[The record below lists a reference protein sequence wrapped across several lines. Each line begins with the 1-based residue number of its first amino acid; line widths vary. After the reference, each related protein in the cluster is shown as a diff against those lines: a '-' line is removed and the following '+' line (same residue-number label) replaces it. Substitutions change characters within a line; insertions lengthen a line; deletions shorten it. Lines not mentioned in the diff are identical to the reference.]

1 MFNEILSI
9 IKNASCK
16 SFEDISESLEDCINS
31 GVNFVDVLRQIG
43 IMPEF
48 ISHDSSEE
56 KLFAKSSDIVLARAF
71 RELGLK
77 AVVLRERGD
86 SADVL
91 AESKYFNYTLVADAK
106 AFRLSRTAKN
116 QKDFKVSALSSWR
129 KDNNF
134 AVLCAPYFQYPAK
147 TSQIYSQALANNVCL
162 LSWEHLIFL
171 IENGIKESVKFN
183 LSELWNFSEALSKR
197 VLVSDMKKNFLHEF
211 NNFIADFI
219 NISRKTLDNSL
230 KAQVMTIT
238 ERGELEK
245 NFWLEEI
252 QRIKKFSRKQAIDE
266 LIKSLK
272 IHEKLTQIEAFIES
286 IKQ

>member
-16 SFEDISESLEDCINS
+16 SFEDISESLEDC
-31 GVNFVDVLRQIG
+31 
-43 IMPEF
+43 
-48 ISHDSSEE
+48 
-56 KLFAKSSDIVLARAF
+56 
-71 RELGLK
+71 
-77 AVVLRERGD
+77 
-86 SADVL
+86 
-91 AESKYFNYTLVADAK
+91 
-106 AFRLSRTAKN
+106 LSRTAKN

-252 QRIKKFSRKQAIDE
+252 KRIKNFSRKHAIDE

-272 IHEKLTQIEAFIES
+272 IHEKLIQIKAFIES